1 MDIKLIVGLGN
12 PGSQYEHTRHNA
24 GFWFLDE
31 LAHAWGVS
39 FQSQKKYHGQ
49 AARAERPQG
58 DIWLLKPDTFMNLS
72 GQAVAPLAQFYKIRP
87 DQILVAHDELDIPC
101 GQTRFKIGGGNGGH
115 NGLKDIQA
123 RLGTPDFYRLRL
135 GIGHPGERNLVT
147 SFVLGKPPAAEREL
161 IERAV
166 AKSLAAIP
174 LILEGSRDEA
184 VRFLHGKQPGFD

>member
-1 MDIKLIVGLGN
+1 MDIKLTVGLGN

-72 GQAVAPLAQFYKIRP
+72 GQSVAPLAQFYKIRP

-123 RLGTPDFYRLRL
+123 RLGSPDFYRLRL
-135 GIGHPGERNLVT
+135 GIGHPGDRNEVVNY
-147 SFVLGKPPAAEREL
+147 VLKKPRREEKEL
-161 IERAV
+161 IEDAID
-166 AKSLAAIP
+166 KSIATLPDILAGKI
-174 LILEGSRDEA
+174 EA
-184 VRFLHGKQPGFD
+184 AQRVLHGK